1 MDYYVKAIMHN
12 ILSASQQKFNR
23 LLDFIYHEKPVTLS
37 MVSCSTNFGFSQ
49 ISFLFFHSNHPILS
63 VIEWRSTN
71 ISYVI
76 FSMRRKSFC
85 LAVINR
91 Q

>member
-1 MDYYVKAIMHN
+1 MDYYFKAITHN
-12 ILSASQQKFNR
+12 IFGAGQQIFNR
-23 LLDFIYHEKPVTLS
+23 LLDFIYLEKPVTLS
-37 MVSCSTNFGFSQ
+37 MMSCSTNFGFSQ
-49 ISFLFFHSNHPILS
+49 ISFLFFYLNHPILS
-63 VIEWRSTN
+63 VIEWRNTS

-85 LAVINR
+85 LAVTNR